1 LSQTSSRR
9 AVTRLVLRI
18 GWLIAVRIRTLA
30 ENQLHWLETGRN
42 PYNGSRQRN
51 PRSNAQL
58 ECSFVRLAHAMLPLL
73 TGRFLPRAS
82 IFSTEGT
89 KIAKSCLR
97 FLGSFVCTCSNHVPN
112 TERKNHED

>member
-42 PYNGSRQRN
+42 PSNGSRQRN
-51 PRSNAQL
+51 RRSDAQP
-58 ECSFVRLAHAMLPLL
+58 EGSFARLAHAMLPLL
-73 TGRFLPRAS
+73 TSDFLLRAS
-82 IFSTEGT
+82 IFSKERT
-89 KIAKSCLR
+89 KMTNDCLP
-97 FLGSFVCTCSNHVPN
+97 FFVSFICSCSNHMPN
-112 TERKNHED
+112 SERKIHED